1 MMQYFFCLE
10 IAQEVPKPLELG
22 LVSIYNIYIK
32 KKFSQ
37 ILSDKEKNLE
47 IFPKMLNFSKHLQF
61 FTKSLNK
68 VTLVKFMIYMETRP
82 SSRGLGTS

>member
-47 IFPKMLNFSKHLQF
+47 IFPKMLNFSKNFQF
-61 FTKSLNK
+61 FTISLNK
-68 VTLVKFMIYMETRP
+68 ITLIKFMIYMETRP
-82 SSRGLGTS
+82 SSRGFGTS